1 MLSLLAASWTVGAGV
16 LASAVLDESVEVGL
30 GVEVEVAPL
39 SSVTRVVEV
48 VAVEMVVVSDGERSE
63 VVESVV
69 ERAGVGGV
77 VESEARVEAGV
88 SGTGI
93 EVAGVEVA
101 GVGAEVAAE
110 VAGAGVT
117 EVGVAVAGVAGG
129 RVVGGGVTG
138 GEVAFVL
145 LV

>member
-110 VAGAGVT
+110 VAGAVT